1 MPTTSVEI
9 PDLLK
14 EKIEEKVERGE
25 YTSNSDLIRHAVRKL
40 LEEES
45 LSPQAIT
52 ELNKRLDYE
61 KEDLK
66 DLEKVR

>member
-9 PDLLK
+9 PDTLK
-14 EKIEEKVERGE
+14 QKIEEKVESGE
-25 YTSNSDLIRHAVRKL
+25 YTSNSDFIRHAVRKL

-45 LSPQAIT
+45 LSPEAII
-52 ELNKRLDYE
+52 ELNKRLNYE